1 MQLSFGIKAFILLF
15 YLLAKGE
22 KKLEEAN
29 KLKALSQVQEAI
41 VKVFKFNE

>member
-22 KKLEEAN
+22 KKLEAN